1 MPKEKDYYK
10 ILGVDR
16 NATKEEIKKA
26 YKQLAKKYHPDLNK
40 DHGAAEK
47 FKEINEAASVLGD
60 DEKRAQYDNYG
71 STYEDMTGTGFDFR
85 DFGFD
90 FGGFTENIFDFGD
103 IFDRFFGTG
112 FGFGRRETRKRR
124 GSDLRYDLEITLE
137 EAASG
142 TKKTISIPKLEKCP
156 ECNGTG
162 AESDSDIVTCPECGG
177 SGMSKRVQRTPFGII
192 STSTT
197 CRKCGGQGR
206 YIKNECKECDGT
218 GVVRKTRRLEI
229 KIPAG
234 AEEGT
239 NLHIAGEGETGEK
252 GGSSGDL
259 YIIIHTKEHD
269 VFERRGDD
277 IYVKVTIPFTVA
289 TLGGEINVP
298 TLEGNAK
305 LKIPA
310 GTQSN
315 TIFRMKNK
323 GIPHLHGSGA
333 GSELVEVIVKVPTS
347 LTRKQKELVEEFE
360 KESKKGGFFKG
371 VF

>member
-1 MPKEKDYYK
+1 MDKEKNFYK
-10 ILGVDR
+10 MLEIEEDA
-16 NATKEEIKKA
+16 NEKEIKIA
-26 YKQLAKKYHPDLNK
+26 YKRLAKKYHPDVNK
-40 DHGAAEK
+40 DEGAAEK
-47 FKEINEAASVLGD
+47 FKEISEAASVLGD

-71 STYEDMTGTGFDFR
+71 STYEDITGTGFDFR

-90 FGGFTENIFDFGD
+90 FGGFGESIFDFGD

-112 FGFGRRETRKRR
+112 FGFGRREKRKRR

-142 TKKTISIPKLEKCP
+142 TKKTISIPKLEKCSV
-156 ECNGTG
+156 CNGTG

-177 SGMSKRVQRTPFGII
+177 SGIQKRTQRTPFGII

-206 YIKNECKECDGT
+206 YIKNECRECDGT
-218 GVVRKTRRLEI
+218 GVVRIKKNIEI

-239 NLHIAGEGETGEK
+239 NLRITGEGEAGQK
-252 GGSSGDL
+252 GAEPGDL
-259 YIIIHTKEHD
+259 YVILHIEEHD
-269 VFERRGDD
+269 VFEIKGDD
-277 IYVKVTIPFTVA
+277 IYVKVTIPFTLA
-289 TLGGEINVP
+289 TLGGEIEVP
-298 TLEGNAK
+298 TLEGKAK

-310 GTQSN
+310 GTQNN
-315 TIFRMKNK
+315 TVFRMRNK
-323 GIPHLHGSGA
+323 GLPHLHGSGS
-333 GSELVEVIVKVPTS
+333 GSELVEVVVKVPTK
-347 LTRKQKELVEEFE
+347 LTKKQKDLLKDFE
-360 KESKKGGFFKG
+360 KESKRKGFFKK